1 MRENDRH
8 HIIEEMEQQRI
19 RLGKE
24 AEQLETDEKISSI
37 SGSTAFSMA
46 VEMALTIAETAFQF
60 IKQIAEGLQSI
71 ARIINALEMLWGE
84 DDPIYGNNYVDPS
97 ILEMLSGHAN
107 HGAMW
112 GVHNVFAD
120 VDGSL
125 ASSRIQD
132 ASKVAGMVGF
142 DVGSLNQV
150 KRKSCWKKRS
160 GSRKKRRKNRENRQK
175 RKKQNEKRK
184 KTGISGNG

>member
-1 MRENDRH
+1 
-8 HIIEEMEQQRI
+8 MEQQRI

-37 SGSTAFSMA
+37 AGSTAFSMA
-46 VEMALTIAETAFQF
+46 VGMALTVAETAVQF
-60 IKQIAEGLQSI
+60 VKQIAEGLQSI
-71 ARIINALEMLWGE
+71 ARFINALEMAWQE
-84 DDPIYGNNYVDPS
+84 DDPIYGNNILDPS
-97 ILEMLSGHAN
+97 LLTQLSGHAN
-107 HGAMW
+107 QGAMW

-142 DVGSLNQV
+142 DVGSLNQ
-150 KRKSCWKKRS
+150 
-160 GSRKKRRKNRENRQK
+160 GRRKIILFR
-175 RKKQNEKRK
+175 
-184 KTGISGNG
+184 IP